1 MDIGG
6 GVREPSPR
14 NERRDAQVRRAEHP
28 DVDEQRR
35 TDVYGVV
42 RVYHDG
48 RLVEKIVPNGIVS
61 TYRGGVGDERV
72 VWEQFP
78 DGSYR
83 VY

>member
-14 NERRDAQVRRAEHP
+14 NERRDAQVRRAKHP

-35 TDVYGVV
+35 TNVQGVV
-42 RVYHDG
+42 SVYHDG

-61 TYRGGVGDERV
+61 TYRGDEGDERL
-72 VWEQFP
+72 VWEKFP
-78 DGSYR
+78 DGSFR